1 MRGVAAKGRS
11 VMEIY
16 LTLLSNSDR
25 FDQCH
30 LDVVPYE
37 VWVENVYKSNYDMMD
52 PNTQMAYALFL
63 GEHKAS
69 DTPL

>member
-1 MRGVAAKGRS
+1 MNKT
-11 VMEIY
+11 VMDIY

-30 LDVVPYE
+30 CNVVPYE
-37 VWVENVYKSNYDMMD
+37 AWVENVYKSRYDVMD

-63 GEHKAS
+63 GDYAAS
-69 DTPL
+69 EVPL